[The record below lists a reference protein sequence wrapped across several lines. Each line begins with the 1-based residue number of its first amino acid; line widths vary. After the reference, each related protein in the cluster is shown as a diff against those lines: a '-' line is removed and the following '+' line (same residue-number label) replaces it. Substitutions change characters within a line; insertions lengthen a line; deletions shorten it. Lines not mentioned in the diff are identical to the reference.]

1 MTRPDPARLAIALA
15 LALTTSAAAGQDFND
30 YPTVTRADYVLGCMA
45 ANGNTRPALEA
56 CSCSID
62 HIARLLPH
70 DAYVTAE
77 TVLRLRR
84 LGGEKSA
91 PFRSAAAYKK
101 AVETLRRAQVEAD
114 ILCF

>member
-1 MTRPDPARLAIALA
+1 MAKADPARLALALA
-15 LALTTSAAAGQDFND
+15 LAASGAAAQGVND

-45 ANGNTRPALEA
+45 ANGNTRAALEA

-62 HIARLLPH
+62 HIARLLTH
-70 DAYVTAE
+70 DAYVAAE

-91 PFRSAAAYKK
+91 PFRSAAVYKK
-101 AVETLRRAQVEAD
+101 AVEDLRRAQVEAD